1 MSDKRELDGLTALV
15 TGGTSGIGRAISHQL
30 AQNGA
35 TVTVH
40 GRDGARGQEVVD
52 AISRENGE
60 AGFVAA
66 DLSDPA
72 DLELLVAIVGPVD
85 ILVNNAGIAWYG
97 PTPELAPDRFEAL
110 FASNVRAPFFLVAAL
125 APQMAEN
132 GSGAIINIGSRA
144 GEVGRVGGAAYSAT
158 KAALAAMT
166 RCWAAEYSA
175 RGVRVNTVAPGP
187 VATEALTG
195 DRLTAAE
202 QTTVMRRAATAQEI
216 AEVVAFLASPR
227 ASFVTGALYAVDGGV
242 TV

>member
-1 MSDKRELDGLTALV
+1 MNNKRELDGLTALV
-15 TGGTSGIGRAISHQL
+15 TGGTSGIGRAISYEL
-30 AQNGA
+30 ARNGA
-35 TVTVH
+35 GVVVH
-40 GRDGARGQEVVD
+40 GRDESRGREVVD

-60 AGFVAA
+60 ARFVAA
-66 DLSDPA
+66 DLSTPA
-72 DLELLVAIVGPVD
+72 ELEQLVADVGSVD

-97 PTPELAPDRFEAL
+97 PTPELAPDLFEAL

-125 APQMAEN
+125 APKMAAN
-132 GSGAIINIGSRA
+132 GSGAIINMGSRA

-166 RCWAAEYSA
+166 RCWAAEYSP

-195 DRLTAAE
+195 DRLTASE
-202 QTTVMRRAATAQEI
+202 QTTVMRRAASAQEV

-227 ASFVTGALYAVDGGV
+227 ASFVTGALYPVDGGV